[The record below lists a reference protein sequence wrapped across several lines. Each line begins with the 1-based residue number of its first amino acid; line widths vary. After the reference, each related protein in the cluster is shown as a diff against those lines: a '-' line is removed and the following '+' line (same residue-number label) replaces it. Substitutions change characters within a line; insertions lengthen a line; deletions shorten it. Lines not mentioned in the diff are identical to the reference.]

1 MNMQAAKGVIQ
12 PDKSY
17 RYTCGKCR
25 GKGTS
30 NGAVCDWCFNLDLDK
45 CREAIKTSQGQKYF
59 SLLKAILSIV
69 GKHIYDEVMAYKAAN
84 ESGKIAIVDLG
95 YITLRFGLNFKA
107 TIEWLEETH
116 GLLSGTHSR
125 IMESNITDK
134 TTGKKRKI
142 KVSDILDGARE
153 KYGDIEVWQP
163 EKTS

>member
-1 MNMQAAKGVIQ
+1 MMLAAKGEIQ
-12 PDKSY
+12 ADKSY

-25 GKGTS
+25 GKGNS
-30 NGAVCDWCFNLDLDK
+30 NGVICDWCFNLDLDK

-69 GKHIYDEVMAYKAAN
+69 GKHIYDDVMAYKAAN

-95 YITLRFGLNFKA
+95 YITLRYGLNFKA

-125 IMESNITDK
+125 IMESNFTDK
-134 TTGKKRKI
+134 QTGKRRKI
-142 KVSDILDGARE
+142 KVSDIYDFAHE
-153 KYGDIEVWQP
+153 KYGEVELWRQEQVP
-163 EKTS
+163 